1 MNYMSLEFGEL
12 LLDCRT
18 QKWKKKKKKNLI
30 ITMVIFY
37 LTILQEH
44 LLISRIPLTDSLLMV
59 SKSFAYS
66 TSMLLTLCL

>member
-1 MNYMSLEFGEL
+1 MNYMPLEFGEV
-12 LLDCRT
+12 LLDCTT
-18 QKWKKKKKKNLI
+18 QKWKKKKKNLI